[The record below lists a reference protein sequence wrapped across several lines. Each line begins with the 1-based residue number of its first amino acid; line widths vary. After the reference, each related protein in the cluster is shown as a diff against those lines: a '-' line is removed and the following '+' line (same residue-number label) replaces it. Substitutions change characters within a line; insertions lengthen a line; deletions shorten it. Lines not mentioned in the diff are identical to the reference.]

1 MILLQRVSDAAVT
14 LPLALM
20 WLAIGVAAVLAV
32 AGIVAI
38 VLVEFGEVE

>member
-1 MILLQRVSDAAVT
+1 MT

-38 VLVEFGEVE
+38 VLVECGPREDGDLWR

>member
-1 MILLQRVSDAAVT
+1 MERLCGRGDAAVT

-38 VLVEFGEVE
+38 VLVEFGRS

>member
-1 MILLQRVSDAAVT
+1 MT

-20 WLAIGVAAVLAV
+20 WLVIGVAAVLAV

-38 VLVEFGEVE
+38 ALIEFGPREDGDLWR

>member
-1 MILLQRVSDAAVT
+1 MT

-20 WLAIGVAAVLAV
+20 WLAIGVSAVLAV

-38 VLVEFGEVE
+38 LLVEFGRKRQ

>member
-1 MILLQRVSDAAVT
+1 MERVRGRGDAAVT
-14 LPLALM
+14 LPIALM

-38 VLVEFGEVE
+38 VLVEVGRS